1 MSCFYEQIN
10 GDGDG
15 DILSIITLENQ
26 NALS

>member
-15 DILSIITLENQ
+15 DATQYNMHIIG
-26 NALS
+26 